1 MKQKLNRRIF
11 KPQIE
16 INSSLTYKEL
26 KRMLAAE
33 QRKDNQDLIKDIL
46 FNKLFARVVFAVC
59 IGLNLIF
66 IILGVLNYLEILG

>member
-26 KRMLAAE
+26 KQMLAAE
-33 QRKDNQDLIKDIL
+33 QRKDNQELIKDIL

-59 IGLNLIF
+59 IGLNVMF
-66 IILGVLNYLEILG
+66 IVLGILNYLEIIG

>member
-26 KRMLAAE
+26 KQMLAAE
-33 QRKDNQDLIKDIL
+33 QRKDNQELIKDIL

>member
-26 KRMLAAE
+26 KQMLAAE